1 MFIWKETHHSM
12 LQNSGKCSRDF
23 YVSTA
28 PSVFSWPNTTT
39 TAAITTLVSTTGL
52 AVWSTITR
60 ISIFNLIN
68 SSTFLAPFIVSLS
81 AFFGFRF
88 GFLALFFF
96 LWFWFGLGWSFSF
109 LSLKCKIRLHYTNYV
124 ILTFSDSVGF

>member
-23 YVSTA
+23 YISTA
-28 PSVFSWPNTTT
+28 PSVLSWPNTTT
-39 TAAITTLVSTTGL
+39 AITTLISTTARL
-52 AVWSTITR
+52 TVWSTITR

-68 SSTFLAPFIVSLS
+68 SSAFLAPFIVTLS

-96 LWFWFGLGWSFSF
+96 LSFWFGLGWSFSF
-109 LSLKCKIRLHYTNYV
+109 LRLKYIFRLRNRKIHYV
-124 ILTFSDSVGF
+124 IVISIT